1 MTCYSVQVLI
11 RDQNE
16 KAMENKCVEPKAH
29 SPFRFMISTIDVDQ
43 FKGSRVYVTSE
54 GDNEKQC
61 YLRCELY
68 RIIYKMRIKK
78 LEKDL
83 NFLRKV
89 MTIARSISC
98 Q

>member
-43 FKGSRVYVTSE
+43 FKGSRVHGHYKIRE
-54 GDNEKQC
+54 GFKFVEKGHDNCKINLMSINIH
-61 YLRCELY
+61 YILW
-68 RIIYKMRIKK
+68 YKVS
-78 LEKDL
+78 LQL
-83 NFLRKV
+83 G
-89 MTIARSISC
+89 SC
-98 Q
+98 KT